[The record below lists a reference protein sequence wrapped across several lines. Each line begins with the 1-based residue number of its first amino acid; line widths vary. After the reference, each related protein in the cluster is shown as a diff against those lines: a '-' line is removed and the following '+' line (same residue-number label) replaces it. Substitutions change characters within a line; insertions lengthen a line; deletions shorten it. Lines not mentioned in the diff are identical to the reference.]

1 MDPDPDSGE
10 GGKRNKTYEFGSGT
24 PEQYF
29 RNKLKNGIC
38 LFDGWIM

>member
-1 MDPDPDSGE
+1 MDPDSGE

-29 RNKLKNGIC
+29 RNKHIKVFVNL
-38 LFDGWIM
+38 